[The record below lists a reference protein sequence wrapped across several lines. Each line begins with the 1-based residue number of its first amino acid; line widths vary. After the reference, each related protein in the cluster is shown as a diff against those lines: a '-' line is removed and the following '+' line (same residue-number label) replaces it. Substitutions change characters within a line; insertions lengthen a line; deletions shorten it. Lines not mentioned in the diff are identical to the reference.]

1 MCLVTKCNTRFND
14 VFWFIWQRDQSLSCL
29 RASQHGM
36 KWNIKCV
43 SVHAIIRCTM
53 SFFSDSF
60 FSIFM
65 KISAMIFQSLN
76 LADAIKWK
84 IIGLIESPWSRHKQA
99 LFYLISGPM
108 GHSEKDETQQD
119 PVVLP
124 SISSACLLSVE
135 KL

>member
-1 MCLVTKCNTRFND
+1 MCLVMKCNTRFND

-43 SVHAIIRCTM
+43 SVHAIRSTM
-53 SFFSDSF
+53 FFFSDSF

-65 KISAMIFQSLN
+65 KISAMVFQSLN
-76 LADAIKWK
+76 PADAIKWK
-84 IIGLIESPWSRHKQA
+84 TIGLIESPWPRHKQA

>member
-1 MCLVTKCNTRFND
+1 MCLVMKCNTRFND

-43 SVHAIIRCTM
+43 SVHAIRCTM
-53 SFFSDSF
+53 SFFPDSF

-65 KISAMIFQSLN
+65 KISAMLFQSLN
-76 LADAIKWK
+76 PADAIKWK
-84 IIGLIESPWSRHKQA
+84 IIGLIESSWPRHKKA
-99 LFYLISGPM
+99 LFYLVSGPM